1 MSSIKEDIK
10 RYLLI
15 KHAKNKLEECNKQI
29 SKNIPWIQRKNFLD
43 TINSHCGVVL
53 NTLINE
59 EEKQHLRR
67 NEYIIDSVLHYII
80 DRSEAVLKISKK
92 TSDIRTYMQLN
103 SYIVYDEI
111 KKGLSENKNKKT
123 IKFDIE
129 KELSQIQERMDS
141 KVSIDEILQEKISA

>member
-15 KHAKNKLEECNKQI
+15 KHAQKKLEECNKQI

-43 TINSHCGVVL
+43 TVNSHCGVVL
-53 NTLINE
+53 NSLINE
-59 EEKQHLRR
+59 NDKQHLRR

-92 TSDIRTYMQLN
+92 SSDIKAYMQLN

-123 IKFDIE
+123 IKFNIE

-141 KVSIDEILQEKISA
+141 KVSIEDILQEKISA